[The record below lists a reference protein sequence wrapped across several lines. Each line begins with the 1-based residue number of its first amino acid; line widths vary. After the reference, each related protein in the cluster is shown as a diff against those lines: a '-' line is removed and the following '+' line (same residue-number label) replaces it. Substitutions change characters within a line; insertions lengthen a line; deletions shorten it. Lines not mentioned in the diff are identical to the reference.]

1 MFGTGQ
7 KKSIKMMEKCKNS
20 TMMKMY
26 MLFKVVC
33 QLSFYVAFVLF
44 SSASVREFVQGKSV
58 FRIFQENVN
67 GLKFP
72 DLTFCPRQ
80 ERSLAYLNT
89 KKLQKDLN
97 LKSFAIKGYGIY
109 MTIGQ
114 NSSIL
119 ENYSFTLEESIHGNS
134 FK

>member
-1 MFGTGQ
+1 M
-7 KKSIKMMEKCKNS
+7 
-20 TMMKMY
+20 
-26 MLFKVVC
+26 
-33 QLSFYVAFVLF
+33 
-44 SSASVREFVQGKSV
+44 REFVQGKSA
-58 FRIFQENVN
+58 FIIFQENVK

-80 ERSLAYLNT
+80 ERSLAYLKT

-97 LKSFAIKGYGIY
+97 LTSFAIKGYGIY
-109 MTIGQ
+109 TTIGQ

-119 ENYSFTLEESIHGNS
+119 EDFSFTLKESIRGIS

>member
-1 MFGTGQ
+1 
-7 KKSIKMMEKCKNS
+7 
-20 TMMKMY
+20 MMKMY
-26 MLFKVVC
+26 ILFKIVC
-33 QLSFYVAFVLF
+33 QVSFYVAFVLF

-58 FRIFQENVN
+58 FRIFQEKVED
-67 GLKFP
+67 LKFP

-80 ERSLAYLNT
+80 ERSLAYLKT

-97 LKSFAIKGYGIY
+97 LTSFAIKGYMIY

-119 ENYSFTLEESIHGNS
+119 EDYSFTLKESI
-134 FK
+134 